1 MARCLL
7 HNSLSRAASFVYF
20 SHSLSLF
27 FSVSKCAAFF
37 QLFPAVPLN
46 PLLSSSLLCLPLFS
60 SSPASPDVA
69 AVQTVSEQVQSADN
83 SQPLAVRVS
92 DELPVS
98 LPPSDT
104 G

>member
-1 MARCLL
+1 M
-7 HNSLSRAASFVYF
+7 SIYITVYLGQLYLF
-20 SHSLSLF
+20 FLISLSLF
-27 FSVSKCAAFF
+27 FSLIIKCAAFF

-46 PLLSSSLLCLPLFS
+46 PLLSSSLFFFPPLP
-60 SSPASPDVA
+60 SPASPDVA
-69 AVQTVSEQVQSADN
+69 AVQTVSEQVHSADN